1 MTRGA
6 NNQQSTNRM
15 PGALHAA
22 PRARRAQ
29 LDKKEPH
36 HKSPGRT
43 NRPPV
48 VKIGRGMT
56 NHDIAFRINA
66 QFDGIPF
73 ASPMTAQNFY
83 EFIRYW
89 RLSMAR
95 RILVVE
101 DNDDWRALMSLFL
114 TRLSYRVIQA
124 SDGVEAIEKASN
136 DLPHLILMDLKL
148 PKLNGLEATA
158 QIKQNPVTMNI
169 PVVLCTAFGPESYKN
184 DPLVSYV
191 AEVVQKPI
199 KLNVFKGLVQKYL
212 PLSIDAAASSP
223 TAV

>member
-1 MTRGA
+1 
-6 NNQQSTNRM
+6 
-15 PGALHAA
+15 
-22 PRARRAQ
+22 
-29 LDKKEPH
+29 
-36 HKSPGRT
+36 
-43 NRPPV
+43 
-48 VKIGRGMT
+48 MT
-56 NHDIAFRINA
+56 NHDNAFCLYAQCGGIAFA
-66 QFDGIPF
+66 
-73 ASPMTAQNFY
+73 ASMTAQNFY

-89 RLSMAR
+89 WLSMAR

-114 TRLSYRVIQA
+114 TRLSYCVIQA
-124 SDGVEAIEKASN
+124 TNGVEAIEKAVN

-158 QIKQNPVTMNI
+158 RIKKNPATMNI
-169 PVVLCTAFGPESYKN
+169 PVVLCTAFAPESCKN

-199 KLNVFKGLVQKYL
+199 KLNVFKALVQKYL
-212 PLSIDAAASSP
+212 PLSIDAAPGSA